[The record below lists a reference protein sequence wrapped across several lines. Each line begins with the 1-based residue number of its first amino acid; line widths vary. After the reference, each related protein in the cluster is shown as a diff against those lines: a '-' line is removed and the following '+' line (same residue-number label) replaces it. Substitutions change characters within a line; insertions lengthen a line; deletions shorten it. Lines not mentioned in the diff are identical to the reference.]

1 MKKIS
6 YYLNL
11 VLYFF
16 RKNFIPFY
24 KEKEINQIFKILERG
39 ESQADIAMFVGGCVR
54 NFLSGKEVDDIDIAC
69 VLTPQK
75 IKEKFEGSKF
85 KIIDTGLDHGTI
97 TILGKKKYEITTLR
111 KDVKT
116 DGRHAIVDYTDDW
129 QEDSNRRDFTFN
141 AIYLKKNGKVF
152 DPQSGVSDLK
162 NKIVKFI
169 GDPSKRIEEDYL
181 RIIRYIRFSL
191 QYETPIDAA
200 TIKIIKLHLDGIKKI
215 SKERIILE
223 LNKILIL
230 KNFTKIL
237 QAKDLIEI
245 FVLIFPELK
254 YLDRLEKINKIKNEI
269 EINKEI
275 ILLTLLIDNSSNHE
289 YFCHKYK
296 TSNLIKENFNKTAK
310 YYNQALSDKTF
321 FDQKM
326 KANAYYH
333 GKEFLQK
340 LLLILFFSNKF
351 KYQLTLKKMETLK
364 KIKIPRFSYDGK
376 YLLKKG
382 FKEGRKLGII
392 LERLEKKWVDNDFA
406 LTSTEVENTIKQ
418 FQN

>member
-1 MKKIS
+1 M
-6 YYLNL
+6 
-11 VLYFF
+11 
-16 RKNFIPFY
+16 
-24 KEKEINQIFKILERG
+24 
-39 ESQADIAMFVGGCVR
+39 
-54 NFLSGKEVDDIDIAC
+54 
-69 VLTPQK
+69 
-75 IKEKFEGSKF
+75 
-85 KIIDTGLDHGTI
+85 
-97 TILGKKKYEITTLR
+97 
-111 KDVKT
+111 
-116 DGRHAIVDYTDDW
+116 
-129 QEDSNRRDFTFN
+129 
-141 AIYLKKNGKVF
+141 
-152 DPQSGVSDLK
+152 
-162 NKIVKFI
+162 
-169 GDPSKRIEEDYL
+169 
-181 RIIRYIRFSL
+181 
-191 QYETPIDAA
+191 
-200 TIKIIKLHLDGIKKI
+200 
-215 SKERIILE
+215 
-223 LNKILIL
+223 
-230 KNFTKIL
+230 
-237 QAKDLIEI
+237 
-245 FVLIFPELK
+245 
-254 YLDRLEKINKIKNEI
+254 
-269 EINKEI
+269 
-275 ILLTLLIDNSSNHE
+275 LIDNSSNHE

>member
-1 MKKIS
+1 M
-6 YYLNL
+6 
-11 VLYFF
+11 
-16 RKNFIPFY
+16 
-24 KEKEINQIFKILERG
+24 
-39 ESQADIAMFVGGCVR
+39 
-54 NFLSGKEVDDIDIAC
+54 
-69 VLTPQK
+69 
-75 IKEKFEGSKF
+75 
-85 KIIDTGLDHGTI
+85 
-97 TILGKKKYEITTLR
+97 
-111 KDVKT
+111 
-116 DGRHAIVDYTDDW
+116 
-129 QEDSNRRDFTFN
+129 
-141 AIYLKKNGKVF
+141 F

-364 KIKIPRFSYDGK
+364 K
-376 YLLKKG
+376 
-382 FKEGRKLGII
+382 
-392 LERLEKKWVDNDFA
+392 
-406 LTSTEVENTIKQ
+406 
-418 FQN
+418 